1 LAEGGKIMKK
11 KILLVDDDKDF
22 LEGTR
27 IILEENNFEVAT
39 ATDGRQCLDKLNSF
53 KPDLLILDIMMPEK
67 SGFDV
72 CKEIKSSVEYNKIP
86 VIMLTAL
93 KKKLGQTS
101 YSVAQGLELEAEDYI
116 DKPVDPKELVSRI
129 NNLLQKE

>member
-1 LAEGGKIMKK
+1 MKK

-27 IILEENNFEVAT
+27 LILEKNDFEVAT
-39 ATDGRQCLDKLNSF
+39 ATSGKGCLDKLNSF
-53 KPDLLILDIMMPEK
+53 SPHLLLLDIMMPEK

-72 CKEIKSSVEYNKIP
+72 CKEIKSSVEYNRIP

-93 KKKLGQTS
+93 KQKLGQTS
-101 YSVAQGLELEAEDYI
+101 YSVSQGLDLEAEDYI
-116 DKPVDPKELVSRI
+116 DKPIKPEELISRI
-129 NNLLQKE
+129 NTLLQKE